1 MDADDRQTE
10 SPPPL
15 QPERAWLQ
23 RRWEFDDPTVLQTRV
38 LRKQILV
45 WVTAVAV
52 LLAMGGTL
60 VHMTAEERARNGA
73 YRAAVEADLSR
84 LVAVQQSYYE
94 ANARYASLDDLG
106 IDYVSSQGV
115 RVRIDNANANGWSAG
130 VWHMRTSYT
139 CTVAITML
147 PNPDREL
154 PETDCR

>member
-10 SPPPL
+10 SPP

-23 RRWEFDDPTVLQTRV
+23 KRWEFDDPTVSQARL

-45 WVTAVAV
+45 WVAAVAV
-52 LLAMGGTL
+52 LVALGGTL
-60 VHMTAEERARNGA
+60 VRMTAEERARNGA

-106 IDYVSSQGV
+106 MDYISSQGV
-115 RVRIDNANANGWSAG
+115 RVRIANANANGWSAG
-130 VWHMRTSYT
+130 VWHLRTSYT
-139 CTVAITML
+139 CTVAITIL

-154 PETDCR
+154 PEADCR